1 MDEEKTVPLHKG
13 RQEEVA
19 REVGHQRSS
28 DVGLPLSNNPPQPQE
43 KGDGASL
50 SHILSQTRK
59 KTSLH
64 NSKHVW
70 PLFTLVQPDLIQL
83 DVF

>member
-1 MDEEKTVPLHKG
+1 MDEEKTAPLHKG
-13 RQEEVA
+13 QPEEVA

-50 SHILSQTRK
+50 SQLLS
-59 KTSLH
+59 
-64 NSKHVW
+64 V
-70 PLFTLVQPDLIQL
+70 
-83 DVF
+83 